1 VRHPFDALRSF
12 AVGSYLATS
21 VCVSISFF
29 VLGCAI
35 SAAAISHATRLL
47 SRPAGVALTGFAA
60 EFVVIFIALSCER
73 IGLRLLPKVK
83 DPQNTPGQTAST
95 DS

>member
-12 AVGSYLATS
+12 AIGSYLATS
-21 VCVSISFF
+21 VCVSISLF
-29 VLGCAI
+29 VILGTLT
-35 SAAAISHATRLL
+35 AAAISHATRLL

-73 IGLRLLPKVK
+73 IGQRLLPPVVESE
-83 DPQNTPGQTAST
+83 PGQFASI